1 MRQFVNGPNRPN
13 TTGRTYGRFD
23 HRHGREEIPC
33 QPGAVHAPRHS
44 APINPTLNIHR
55 RRVSLCARFQ
65 GRFCVRCGLEISKF
79 SSNLWARRQ
88 TYLCWGFQ
96 GPVHK
101 RAPPSE
107 DTPLGGV
114 ALLRAHNTSP
124 GMRLARVSSRRTS
137 PRGTASAAKRS
148 RCRWRVRER
157 PHRSVRR
164 PEEAARTRP
173 PEANLRIA
181 NSCRSTRAPTIL
193 YNRWSLKK
201 YPSTGV
207 RQNTTLA
214 RKLLRAS
221 KTTRILQLQRYFR
234 RYGPALQ
241 PVSSLVRHKN
251 A

>member
-1 MRQFVNGPNRPN
+1 
-13 TTGRTYGRFD
+13 
-23 HRHGREEIPC
+23 
-33 QPGAVHAPRHS
+33 
-44 APINPTLNIHR
+44 
-55 RRVSLCARFQ
+55 
-65 GRFCVRCGLEISKF
+65 
-79 SSNLWARRQ
+79 
-88 TYLCWGFQ
+88 
-96 GPVHK
+96 
-101 RAPPSE
+101 
-107 DTPLGGV
+107 
-114 ALLRAHNTSP
+114 
-124 GMRLARVSSRRTS
+124 
-137 PRGTASAAKRS
+137 
-148 RCRWRVRER
+148 
-157 PHRSVRR
+157 
-164 PEEAARTRP
+164 
-173 PEANLRIA
+173 LRIA